1 MIGTVVRGV
10 RAGEDAKERAFN
22 GNDPDYQALFALPE
36 LIAEL
41 KRMYAREDELGQL
54 LGWIYEIAVV
64 AGVEPGEM
72 DERLDRVCG
81 AINSVMIVPYSEKIR
96 DSGEKLLTVIAFF
109 VSTFGALL
117 LYVLVE
123 YGVLRP
129 YQQWSRF
136 FEKADKVFDAM
147 LEHYAHEEE

>member
-1 MIGTVVRGV
+1 MSRT
-10 RAGEDAKERAFN
+10 
-22 GNDPDYQALFALPE
+22 
-36 LIAEL
+36 L
-41 KRMYAREDELGQL
+41 K
-54 LGWIYEIAVV
+54 
-64 AGVEPGEM
+64 
-72 DERLDRVCG
+72 
-81 AINSVMIVPYSEKIR
+81 KIR

>member
-1 MIGTVVRGV
+1 MNTLELSR
-10 RAGEDAKERAFN
+10 N
-22 GNDPDYQALFALPE
+22 GIPSN
-36 LIAEL
+36 
-41 KRMYAREDELGQL
+41 
-54 LGWIYEIAVV
+54 EI
-64 AGVEPGEM
+64 
-72 DERLDRVCG
+72 
-81 AINSVMIVPYSEKIR
+81 
-96 DSGEKLLTVIAFF
+96 GEKLLTVIAFF